1 MALIPLVGTQSS
13 LSLTHTEIEET
24 RERIREIYFIVFTHT
39 HEIVITEPFIE
50 AIGTLGSYNYHL
62 RDTLSRHLFNTLC
75 HDDFSCAE
83 REKDHGLST
92 RTR

>member
-1 MALIPLVGTQSS
+1 MASLPPPTWKKQSSASSQDPGISKFTGSWALIPLVGTQSS

-24 RERIREIYFIVFTHT
+24 QERIREIYFTVFTHT

-62 RDTLSRHLFNTLC
+62 R
-75 HDDFSCAE
+75 
-83 REKDHGLST
+83 
-92 RTR
+92 